1 MTIEGVDFSYDR
13 PGGAA
18 LAAAGKHFV
27 VRYITGAGGKAL
39 TAAEISDYHAHGISI
54 ALVFESTR
62 GRVLGGRPAGIA
74 DATQAVAACTALH
87 IPSSTRIYFA
97 VDFDAQ
103 PRASSPRSTPISAAP
118 RRSSGSLASGSTA
131 GSTSSS
137 AAREPERELASGRP
151 TPGPAARINP
161 LPTSTSTTTAR
172 RSTARRSTCVAPTG
186 RTSASSRSR

>member
-18 LAAAGKHFV
+18 LAAAGKRFV
-27 VRYITGAGGKAL
+27 VRYITGAGKAL
-39 TAAEISDYHAHGISI
+39 TAAEIADYHAHGLSI

-103 PRASSPRSTPISAAP
+103 PDQQPAIDAYLGGAASVLGLARVGVYGGIHVIERCRRKPAASGFWQTYAWSGGRST
-118 RRSSGSLASGSTA
+118 R
-131 GSTSSS
+131 
-137 AAREPERELASGRP
+137 
-151 TPGPAARINP
+151 
-161 LPTSTSTTTAR
+161 
-172 RSTARRSTCVAPTG
+172 
-186 RTSASSRSR
+186 